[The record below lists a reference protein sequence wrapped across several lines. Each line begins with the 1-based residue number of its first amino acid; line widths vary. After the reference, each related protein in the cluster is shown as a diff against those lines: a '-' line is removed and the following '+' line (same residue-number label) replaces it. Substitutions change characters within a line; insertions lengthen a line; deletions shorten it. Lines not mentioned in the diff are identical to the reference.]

1 MDTGYVKWLVDLQHL
16 LCIIT
21 IDRQVV
27 SANWTVP
34 RYGQYENIWYKHVW
48 K

>member
-1 MDTGYVKWLVDLQHL
+1 MNTGYVKWLVDLQYI

-27 SANWTVP
+27 SGNWTVP
-34 RYGQYENIWYKHVW
+34 RYEPYENIWHIHIW
-48 K
+48 M